1 MPFQGS
7 IIHQLQ
13 AGVGMPVCAR
23 LALKIMLL
31 ALAVTAGSQA
41 SAAGD
46 ANRGKAL
53 SYTCLGC
60 HGIENYK
67 NVYPTYSVPE
77 LSGQHESYIV
87 AALKEYRSG
96 ERSHATMH
104 QQAESLSDQD
114 IEDIAAYFAAYELKP
129 TTALIGTPPA
139 KVQQLC
145 VACHGTSGIGVT
157 GDYPDLAGQQA
168 DYLVRAL
175 HEYKQGDRKNAIMP
189 TFVAGL
195 GDEEIEQIARYYSEQ
210 RPALRTLPRRT
221 SILSAK

>member
-1 MPFQGS
+1 
-7 IIHQLQ
+7 
-13 AGVGMPVCAR
+13 MPVSVRAGLR
-23 LALKIMLL
+23 FVLVV
-31 ALAVTAGSQA
+31 LAVTAGSQA

-46 ANRGKAL
+46 ADRGKQL

-67 NVYPTYSVPE
+67 NVYPTYNVPE
-77 LSGQHESYIV
+77 LGGQHSSYIV

-114 IEDIAAYFAAYELKP
+114 IDDIAAYFSGPELKAGP
-129 TTALIGTPPA
+129 ALVGSPPA

-145 VACHGTSGIGVT
+145 VACHGTNGIGVT
-157 GDYPDLAGQQA
+157 GDYPSLAGQQA
-168 DYLVRAL
+168 DYIARAL
-175 HEYKQGDRKNAIMP
+175 QEYKHGDRKNAVMP

-195 GDEEIEQIARYYSEQ
+195 SDAQIEEISTYYSEQ
-210 RPALRTLPRRT
+210 RPPLHTIPRRAT
-221 SILSAK
+221 IFSSK

>member
-1 MPFQGS
+1 MPFKGS
-7 IIHQLQ
+7 IIHQVQ

-23 LALKIMLL
+23 LALKIMLV
-31 ALAVTAGSQA
+31 ALAVSAGSQA

-46 ANRGKAL
+46 AARGKEL

-77 LSGQHESYIV
+77 LGGQHASYIA

-104 QQAESLSDQD
+104 EQAQSLSDQD
-114 IEDIAAYFAAYELKP
+114 IEDIAAYFASPEL
-129 TTALIGTPPA
+129 TAGSSLNGTPPP

-145 VACHGTSGIGVT
+145 VACHGTNGIGVT

-168 DYLVRAL
+168 DYIARAL
-175 HEYKQGDRKNAIMP
+175 QEYKHGDRKNAVMP

-195 GDEEIEQIARYYSEQ
+195 KDEQIEEIAKYYSEQ
-210 RPALRTLPRRT
+210 RPPLRVVPRRVT
-221 SILSAK
+221 ILSSK

>member
-1 MPFQGS
+1 
-7 IIHQLQ
+7 
-13 AGVGMPVCAR
+13 MPVSAR
-23 LALKIMLL
+23 LALKVMLV

-46 ANRGKAL
+46 ADRGKQL

-67 NVYPTYSVPE
+67 NVYPTYNVPE
-77 LSGQHESYIV
+77 LGGQHAPYIV

-114 IEDIAAYFAAYELKP
+114 IEDIAAYFSGPELTKGP
-129 TTALIGTPPA
+129 APVGTAPQ

-145 VACHGTSGIGVT
+145 VACHGIDGIGVT

-168 DYLVRAL
+168 DYIARAL
-175 HEYKQGDRKNAIMP
+175 HEYKQGDRKNAVMP

-195 GDEEIEQIARYYSEQ
+195 KDEEIEEIAKYYSEQ
-210 RPALRTLPRRT
+210 RPRLHVIPRRV
-221 SILSAK
+221 SIFSAK

>member
-1 MPFQGS
+1 
-7 IIHQLQ
+7 
-13 AGVGMPVCAR
+13 MPVSAR
-23 LALKIMLL
+23 LALKIMLV

-46 ANRGKAL
+46 ADRGKAL

-77 LSGQHESYIV
+77 LGGQHASYII

-114 IEDIAAYFAAYELKP
+114 IEDIAAYFAGTELKAGP
-129 TTALIGTPPA
+129 ALMGTPPA

-145 VACHGTSGIGVT
+145 VACHGTNGIGIT
-157 GDYPDLAGQQA
+157 EDYPSLAGQQD
-168 DYLVRAL
+168 DYIARAL
-175 HEYKQGDRKNAIMP
+175 HEYKQGDRKNAVMP

-195 GDEEIEQIARYYSEQ
+195 KDEEIEEIARYYSEQ
-210 RPALRTLPRRT
+210 RPPLRTVPRRT
-221 SILSAK
+221 TIFSSK